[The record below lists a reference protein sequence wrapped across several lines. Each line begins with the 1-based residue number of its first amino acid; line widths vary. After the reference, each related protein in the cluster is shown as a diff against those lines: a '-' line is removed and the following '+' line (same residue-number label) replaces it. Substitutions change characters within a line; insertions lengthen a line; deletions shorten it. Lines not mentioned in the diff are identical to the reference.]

1 MTMMTVSR
9 VWFRRIAG
17 RGYAPYAELIIAI
30 TIILITGNFLEIP
43 EMSAK
48 KRKEA
53 PMPASGAGLLRFFEE
68 ESKGIK
74 VRPEI
79 VIGLSA
85 ALIAVVT
92 ILRALAP
99 V

>member
-1 MTMMTVSR
+1 
-9 VWFRRIAG
+9 
-17 RGYAPYAELIIAI
+17 
-30 TIILITGNFLEIP
+30 
-43 EMSAK
+43 
-48 KRKEA
+48 
-53 PMPASGAGLLRFFEE
+53 MPASGAGLLRFFEE
-68 ESKGIK
+68 ESKGVK

>member
-1 MTMMTVSR
+1 
-9 VWFRRIAG
+9 
-17 RGYAPYAELIIAI
+17 
-30 TIILITGNFLEIP
+30 
-43 EMSAK
+43 MSA
-48 KRKEA
+48 RRRREA

-79 VIGLSA
+79 VIGLAA
-85 ALIAVVT
+85 ALIAAVM

-99 V
+99 I